1 MNQHPYIR
9 AYMAGTL
16 VPTLALLVAM
26 TVFTLARYIYNI
38 PVPIERVIVFPM
50 AVVPNLWGIWNVLY
64 IATLSRRHVSIGAFG
79 AALPFLLAPAGYA
92 VAHSVGFAIP
102 QFVFA
107 AFPFFFPFGVIVY
120 YLAWKYIVAGL
131 NGIVAVA

>member
-9 AYMAGTL
+9 AYMAGIM
-16 VPTLALLVAM
+16 VPTLALLVGM
-26 TVFTLARYIYNI
+26 TVFTLVRCIYHV

-64 IATLSRRHVSIGAFG
+64 VASLSRRHISIGLFG
-79 AALPFLLAPAGYA
+79 AALPFLLVPAAY
-92 VAHSVGFAIP
+92 VVTNWVNFAIP
-102 QFVFA
+102 PFVWD

-120 YLAWKYIVAGL
+120 YLAWKYFVAAL
-131 NGIVAVA
+131 NGIVAVG